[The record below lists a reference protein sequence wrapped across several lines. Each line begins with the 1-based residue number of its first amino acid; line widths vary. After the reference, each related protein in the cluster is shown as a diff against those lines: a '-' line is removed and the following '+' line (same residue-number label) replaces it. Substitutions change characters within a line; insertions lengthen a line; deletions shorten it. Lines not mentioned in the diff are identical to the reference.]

1 MTLKSLS
8 QYGPHFQVK
17 VLHSLLKNKKFIL
30 NIRDVIIPSYFENQ
44 AHQWVV
50 KETLKY
56 FDKFHT
62 TPTLDFLK
70 IEVKKLENEVLKT
83 AIVDQL
89 KEVYKLVN
97 DDQEY
102 VEQEF
107 SSFCKNQALK
117 NALLKSVDLLSSGMF
132 DDIRLTID
140 NALKAGQDK
149 NIGHE
154 YLKDVE
160 SRYKEEDRQIIPTPW
175 PIINERLMGGLGGGD
190 FGLIFGSPGGGKSW
204 AMVALGAHA
213 VKLGL
218 NVVHYTLELSEGY
231 VGKRYDAHFI
241 NEKVNT
247 IHLHKDKI
255 NKFMEG
261 LSGSLTI
268 KEYPPGQASISTLEG
283 HIQKIT
289 DLGYPPDLIVLDYV
303 DLLKSISSSKDEKE
317 KLDNTYV
324 ATKAL
329 AKSLNIPIWSVSQ
342 VNRAGARD
350 EIVEGDKAAGSYN
363 KLMITD
369 FCMSLSRLPKDK
381 LNNTARF
388 FLMKNRYG
396 MDGLT
401 FAVKANTAT
410 GHFEVHNYNTDL
422 DEQESYAPPTKTNK
436 FDTDADKF
444 DKELL
449 RQKYDPGFF
458 ELEK

>member
-56 FDKFHT
+56 FDEFHT

-289 DLGYPPDLIVLDYV
+289 DLGYPPDLIILDYV

-396 MDGLT
+396 MDGMTYYASMDASTGVIEMDENPTELPEVT
-401 FAVKANTAT
+401 LSNNNRFGNEAT
-410 GHFEVHNYNTDL
+410 KG
-422 DEQESYAPPTKTNK
+422 
-436 FDTDADKF
+436 
-444 DKELL
+444 DKEALHTL
-449 RQKYDPGFF
+449 FQHSSI
-458 ELEK
+458 

>member
-17 VLHSLLKNKKFIL
+17 VLHSLLKNKKFLL
-30 NIRDVIIPSYFENQ
+30 NIRDVILPSFFENQ
-44 AHQWVV
+44 AHQWIA
-50 KETLKY
+50 KEALQY
-56 FDKFHT
+56 FDEYHN

-70 IEVKKLENEVLKT
+70 IEVKKLDNEVLKT

-117 NALLKSVDLLSSGMF
+117 NALLRSVDLLQDGMF
-132 DDIRLTID
+132 DDIRFTID

-160 SRYKEEDRQIIPTPW
+160 SRYKEEDRQVIPTPW

-204 AMVALGAHA
+204 SLVALGAHA

-241 NEKVNT
+241 NEPVNA
-247 IHLHKDKI
+247 IHFHKEKI
-255 NKFMEG
+255 NKYIEG
-261 LSGSLTI
+261 LKGTLTI
-268 KEYPPGQASISTLEG
+268 KEYSPGQASITTLEG
-283 HIQKIT
+283 HIQKMT
-289 DLGYPPDLIVLDYV
+289 DLGYPPDMVIIDYV
-303 DLLKSISSSKDEKE
+303 DLLKSNSNARDEKE

-329 AKSLNIPIWSVSQ
+329 ARTLNIPVWSVSQ
-342 VNRAGARD
+342 VNRAGAKD
-350 EIVEGDKAAGSYN
+350 DVIEGDKAAGSYN
-363 KLMITD
+363 KIMITD
-369 FCMSLSRLPKDK
+369 FCMSLSRLPQDK
-381 LNNTARF
+381 INNTARF
-388 FLMKNRYG
+388 FIMKNRYG
-396 MDGLT
+396 MDGMT
-401 FAVKANTAT
+401 YHADMDAST
-410 GHFEVHNYNTDL
+410 GHIEMDETPRELPDVSESAKPKFANEVTLQDKKQLAQFSENFFQNNP
-422 DEQESYAPPTKTNK
+422 ES
-436 FDTDADKF
+436 
-444 DKELL
+444 
-449 RQKYDPGFF
+449 
-458 ELEK
+458 

>member
-8 QYGPHFQVK
+8 QYGPNFQVK

-56 FDKFHT
+56 FDEFHT

-97 DDQEY
+97 SDQEY

-160 SRYKEEDRQIIPTPW
+160 SRYKEEDRQVIPTPW

-247 IHLHKDKI
+247 IHLHKEKV
-255 NKFMEG
+255 NKYIDD

-268 KEYPPGQASISTLEG
+268 KEYSPGQASISTLEG
-283 HIQKIT
+283 HIQKVT
-289 DLGYPPDLIVLDYV
+289 DMGYPPDLIILDYV

-324 ATKAL
+324 AAKAL
-329 AKSLNIPIWSVSQ
+329 AKDLNIPVWSVSQ

-381 LNNTARF
+381 INNTARF

-396 MDGLT
+396 MDGMTYYASMDASTGIIEMDENPTELPEVT
-401 FAVKANTAT
+401 PNNNNRFGNETTKDDKNTM
-410 GHFEVHNYNTDL
+410 H
-422 DEQESYAPPTKTNK
+422 Q
-436 FDTDADKF
+436 
-444 DKELL
+444 LL
-449 RQKYDPGFF
+449 QHSSV
-458 ELEK
+458 

>member
-50 KETLKY
+50 KETLGY
-56 FDKFHT
+56 FDQFHT

-149 NIGHE
+149 NVGHE

-160 SRYKEEDRQIIPTPW
+160 SRYKEEDRHVIPTPW

-255 NKFMEG
+255 NKFIDD

-268 KEYPPGQASISTLEG
+268 KEYSPGQASISTLEG

-289 DLGYPPDLIVLDYV
+289 DLGYPPDLIILDYV
-303 DLLKSISSSKDEKE
+303 DLLKSISGSKDEKE

-329 AKSLNIPIWSVSQ
+329 AKNLNIPIWSVSQ

-381 LNNTARF
+381 INNTARF

-396 MDGLT
+396 MDGMT
-401 FAVKANTAT
+401 YYASMDAST
-410 GHFEVHNYNTDL
+410 GVIEM
-422 DEQESYAPPTKTNK
+422 DENPTELPEITSNNNNR
-436 FDTDADKF
+436 FGNEPTRD
-444 DKELL
+444 DKESLSTLL
-449 RQKYDPGFF
+449 QHSSI
-458 ELEK
+458 

>member
-8 QYGPHFQVK
+8 QYGPNFQVK

-56 FDKFHT
+56 FDEFHT

-160 SRYKEEDRQIIPTPW
+160 SRYKEEDRQVIPTPW
-175 PIINERLMGGLGGGD
+175 PIINEGLMGGLGGGD

-204 AMVALGAHA
+204 TMVALGAHA

-231 VGKRYDAHFI
+231 VGKRYDAHFV
-241 NEKVNT
+241 NEPVNT
-247 IHLHKDKI
+247 IHLHKEKI
-255 NKFMEG
+255 NKFIDD

-268 KEYPPGQASISTLEG
+268 KEYSPGQASISTLES

-289 DLGYPPDLIVLDYV
+289 DLGYPPDLIILDYV

-329 AKSLNIPIWSVSQ
+329 ARDLNIPVWSVSQ

-369 FCMSLSRLPKDK
+369 FCMSLSRLPQDK
-381 LNNTARF
+381 VNNTARF

-396 MDGLT
+396 MDGMPYY
-401 FAVKANTAT
+401 ASMDAST
-410 GHFEVHNYNTDL
+410 GTIEMDENPTEIPEGSSINNNRFGNEV
-422 DEQESYAPPTKTNK
+422 TKTDKKQLAQLSEDFFVNK
-436 FDTDADKF
+436 
-444 DKELL
+444 
-449 RQKYDPGFF
+449 G
-458 ELEK
+458 

>member
-8 QYGPHFQVK
+8 QYGPNFQVK

-56 FDKFHT
+56 FDEFHT

-97 DDQEY
+97 SDQEY

-160 SRYKEEDRQIIPTPW
+160 SRYKEEDRQVIPTPW

-218 NVVHYTLELSEGY
+218 NVEHYTLELSEGY

-247 IHLHKDKI
+247 IHLHKEKV
-255 NKFMEG
+255 NKYIDD

-268 KEYPPGQASISTLEG
+268 KEYSPGQASISTLEG
-283 HIQKIT
+283 HIQKVT
-289 DLGYPPDLIVLDYV
+289 DMGYPPDLIILDYV

-324 ATKAL
+324 AAKAL
-329 AKSLNIPIWSVSQ
+329 AKDLNIPVWSVSQ

-381 LNNTARF
+381 INNTARF

-396 MDGLT
+396 MDGMTYYASMDASTGIIEMDENPTELPEVT
-401 FAVKANTAT
+401 SNNNNRFGNETTKDDKNTM
-410 GHFEVHNYNTDL
+410 H
-422 DEQESYAPPTKTNK
+422 Q
-436 FDTDADKF
+436 
-444 DKELL
+444 LL
-449 RQKYDPGFF
+449 QHSSV
-458 ELEK
+458 

>member
-8 QYGPHFQVK
+8 QYGPNFQVK

-50 KETLKY
+50 KETLQY

-89 KEVYKLVN
+89 KEVFKLVN
-97 DDQEY
+97 ADQEY

-149 NIGHE
+149 NVGHE

-160 SRYKEEDRQIIPTPW
+160 SRYKEEDRQVIPTPW

-204 AMVALGAHA
+204 TMVALGAHA

-231 VGKRYDAHFI
+231 VGKRYDAHFV
-241 NEKVNT
+241 NEPVNT
-247 IHLHKDKI
+247 IHLHKEKI
-255 NKFMEG
+255 NKFIDD
-261 LSGSLTI
+261 LPGSLTI
-268 KEYPPGQASISTLEG
+268 KEYSPGQASISTLEG
-283 HIQKIT
+283 HIQKLT
-289 DLGYPPDLIVLDYV
+289 DLGYPPDLIILDYV

-329 AKSLNIPIWSVSQ
+329 AKDLNIPIWSVSQ

-369 FCMSLSRLPKDK
+369 FCMSLSRLPQDK
-381 LNNTARF
+381 INNTARF

-396 MDGLT
+396 MDGMTYYASMDTSMGIIEMDENPTELPEGVLNNNNR
-401 FAVKANTAT
+401 FGN
-410 GHFEVHNYNTDL
+410 EVTKGDKKQL
-422 DEQESYAPPTKTNK
+422 AQLSDEFFVNK
-436 FDTDADKF
+436 S
-444 DKELL
+444 
-449 RQKYDPGFF
+449 
-458 ELEK
+458 

>member
-8 QYGPHFQVK
+8 QYGPNFQVK

-56 FDKFHT
+56 FDEFHT

-97 DDQEY
+97 SDQEY

-160 SRYKEEDRQIIPTPW
+160 SRYKEEDRQVIPTPW

-247 IHLHKDKI
+247 IHLHKEKV
-255 NKFMEG
+255 NKYIDD

-268 KEYPPGQASISTLEG
+268 KEYSPGQASISTLEG
-283 HIQKIT
+283 HIQKVT
-289 DLGYPPDLIVLDYV
+289 DMGYPPDLIILDYV

-324 ATKAL
+324 AAKAL
-329 AKSLNIPIWSVSQ
+329 AKDLNIPVWSVSQ

-381 LNNTARF
+381 INNTARF

-396 MDGLT
+396 MDGMT
-401 FAVKANTAT
+401 YYASMDAST
-410 GHFEVHNYNTDL
+410 GIIEMDENPTELPEVTLNNN
-422 DEQESYAPPTKTNK
+422 NK
-436 FDTDADKF
+436 FGNETTKDDKNTMHQ
-444 DKELL
+444 LL
-449 RQKYDPGFF
+449 QHSSV
-458 ELEK
+458 